1 MASTFHALF
10 GLEVMRLVKASLGE
24 PFRRALSQHESR
36 VRSSLGMKA
45 AELSTQGEVTFV
57 KDSDGGCRVDVSVS
71 SRADLCVLS
80 VASVDRTSA
89 DWSST
94 STDLASGNKEQAQLH
109 ALCQAHTVCCDI
121 GAYRDSGENVALCP
135 RERYHLPL
143 KTLNT
148 FVVLRVSDAKTA
160 RHCGQLV
167 LIIPAVDSCIC
178 RREHL
183 YFAKRPSLE
192 SVYVNLT
199 MKNWLVLLHLVRTS
213 ASDARTESGSDSFTP
228 TTTSATA
235 TRTNVIRSLE
245 CLDVPLFLEE
255 LDRRVAWTYS
265 NSPALGV
272 WSTGKDMSQLDGA
285 VESPEKIRL
294 EIKCSMS
301 ISMRLAEAIARD
313 GGSSKPNGAKSA
325 RVSLRQILSR
335 RKPLPV
341 PRTELNIDET
351 PGVIYRIS
359 DLVDCTVAEGYL

>member
-1 MASTFHALF
+1 MVSTLHTLF
-10 GLEVMRLVKASLGE
+10 GLEVMRLVKASLEE

-36 VRSSLGMKA
+36 VRSSLVMKP

-57 KDSDGGCRVDVSVS
+57 TDPDGGCRVDVSVS

-80 VASVDRTSA
+80 AASVDRMSA

-94 STDLASGNKEQAQLH
+94 STDLASGYTEQEQVH

-121 GAYRDSGENVALCP
+121 GAYRDSGENVILCP
-135 RERYHLPL
+135 RERYRLPL

-167 LIIPAVDSCIC
+167 LIIPALDSCIC

-183 YFAKRPSLE
+183 YLAKRPSLE
-192 SVYVNLT
+192 SVYINLT

-213 ASDARTESGSDSFTP
+213 ASDARTESASDSSTP
-228 TTTSATA
+228 TTTSATD
-235 TRTNVIRSLE
+235 TRVNVIRSLE

-255 LDRRVAWTYS
+255 LDRRVAWTCS
-265 NSPALGV
+265 NSPALGR
-272 WSTGKDMSQLDGA
+272 WSTEKDMSQLDRTE
-285 VESPEKIRL
+285 ESPDKIRL
-294 EIKCSMS
+294 EVKCSMS

-313 GGSSKPNGAKSA
+313 GSTSKSNGAKCT

-341 PRTELNIDET
+341 PQTELNIDET